1 MPAHRILQLNGSA
14 TAVSAAA
21 ILAARGILPPLF
33 GLASPALLDVI
44 AVAFLA
50 YTGALFVAAARQPVT
65 ARTMMVF
72 TAVDAV
78 WVVGSAIVLILYWPQ
93 LAPIGRALVVAV
105 ALVVELFALLQYR
118 AAGAIR
124 RDAPEL
130 A

>member
-1 MPAHRILQLNGSA
+1 MTPHRILQLNGSA
-14 TAVSAAA
+14 TAVSAVA

-33 GLASPALLDVI
+33 GLGSPALLDVI
-44 AVAFLA
+44 AVALLA
-50 YTGALFVAAARQPVT
+50 YAGALFVAAARQPVT

-78 WVVGSAIVLILYWPQ
+78 WVVGSAIVLMLYWPQ

>member
-1 MPAHRILQLNGSA
+1 M
-14 TAVSAAA
+14 
-21 ILAARGILPPLF
+21 
-33 GLASPALLDVI
+33 
-44 AVAFLA
+44 
-50 YTGALFVAAARQPVT
+50 
-65 ARTMMVF
+65 
-72 TAVDAV
+72 
-78 WVVGSAIVLILYWPQ
+78 LYWPQ

>member
-14 TAVSAAA
+14 TAVSAVAL
-21 ILAARGILPPLF
+21 LAARGIRPPLF
-33 GLASPALLDVI
+33 GLASPTLLDVI
-44 AVAFLA
+44 AVAFFA
-50 YTGALFVAAARQPVT
+50 YAGALFAAGARQPVT

-78 WVVGSAIVLILYWPQ
+78 WVVGSAIVLMLYWPQ

-105 ALVVELFALLQYR
+105 ALVVELFALLQFR

-124 RDAPEL
+124 RDSPEL